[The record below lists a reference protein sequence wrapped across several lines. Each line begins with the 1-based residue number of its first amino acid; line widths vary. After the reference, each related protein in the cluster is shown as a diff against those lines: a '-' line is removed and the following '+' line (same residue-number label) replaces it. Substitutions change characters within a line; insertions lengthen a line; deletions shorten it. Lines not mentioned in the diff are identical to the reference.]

1 MAKVVYTSDAQVF
14 TWRHVLP
21 WKIVADLMRH
31 RHLIAT
37 MTARDFRATY
47 QASHFGLAWQL
58 ILPLIMLAVFYL
70 VFGRILGG
78 RFSNTA
84 TEAPVDY
91 ALALFVGLG
100 IFTFVSQNIGNAP
113 SLVTANVSYVKTLA
127 FPLELLSITSVLT
140 SGLTL
145 VISLG
150 LAAIVMALA
159 KGYLHWSAACLP
171 IYVACAF
178 LLALGLSWGLSAIAV
193 FIRDVAAI
201 LPPVTLILMFMCPIF
216 YPASMV
222 PKQIKWVVDLNP
234 LAVIIED
241 ARACLLYGV
250 WPTPLSVGVLFLVS
264 LAVAVL
270 GYFIFMRSKA
280 AFADVL

>member
-1 MAKVVYTSDAQVF
+1 MGKVVYTSEAKLF
-14 TWRHVLP
+14 TWRQVLP
-21 WKIVADLMRH
+21 WMILADLMRH

-47 QASHFGLAWQL
+47 QASHFGLAWQVM
-58 ILPLIMLAVFYL
+58 LPLIMLAVFYL

-78 RFSNTA
+78 RFSNAA

-113 SLVTANVSYVKTLA
+113 SLITSNIGYVKSLS

-150 LAAIVMALA
+150 LTMIVMLLV
-159 KGYLHWSAACLP
+159 KGYLHWSVVCLP
-171 IYVACAF
+171 LYVICAF
-178 LLALGLSWGLSAIAV
+178 LLSLGLSWGLSAIAV

-201 LPPVTLILMFMCPIF
+201 VAPVTLILMFMCPIF

-222 PKQIKWVVDLNP
+222 PKQIKWVVDMNP
-234 LAVIIED
+234 IAVIIED
-241 ARACLLYGV
+241 GRACLLYGV
-250 WPTPLSVGVLFLVS
+250 WPTPLSAGILFLVS
-264 LAVAVL
+264 LAVATV

-280 AFADVL
+280 AFADVM